1 MSQSAM
7 TKADKKAKARSGRSE
22 LKDTIIVI
30 LEALLI
36 AIVFRTFL
44 YQPFSIPTASMQ
56 STLMIG
62 DYFIANKYIWG
73 YGKYSFPFPLPFSNR
88 ILGREPDRGDI
99 AVFRPVPQVEDYIK
113 VVIGLPGDT
122 IQMRE
127 GRLWI
132 KEYGAS
138 EFVMVE
144 REEIGT
150 GTDTDSYGMTVNV
163 TLYSETLP
171 NGVVHT
177 IQEISDDGPLDNTGE
192 YTVPTGHYFMMGDNR
207 DRSQDSRVLNAV
219 GYVPAGNLIG
229 KAEAR
234 FFSIKDN
241 LPPWQIWQW
250 PANVRWDRMFQSV
263 YQ

>member
-1 MSQSAM
+1 MSQTI
-7 TKADKKAKARSGRSE
+7 TKGDKKAKSARSE
-22 LKDTIIVI
+22 LRDTIIVI
-30 LEALLI
+30 IEALLI
-36 AIVFRTFL
+36 AVVFRTFL

-73 YGKYSFPFPLPFSNR
+73 YGKYSFPLPLPFNGR
-88 ILGREPDRGDI
+88 IVGRDPDRGDV
-99 AVFRPVPQVEDYIK
+99 AVFRPVPQSEDYIK
-113 VVIGLPGDT
+113 RVIGLPGDT
-122 IQMRE
+122 IQMME
-127 GRLWI
+127 GRLYI
-132 KEYGAS
+132 NGT
-138 EFVMVE
+138 MVV
-144 REEIGT
+144 REEIGPS
-150 GTDTDSYGMTVNV
+150 TDTDSYGQTVPV
-163 TLYSETLP
+163 VLYRETLP

-177 IQEISDDGPLDNTGE
+177 IQEISDSGPLDDTGE
-192 YTVPTGHYFMMGDNR
+192 YVVPAGHFFMMGDNR